1 MSRRICAVMLLCL
14 SSVVVMMLVA
24 VSADAQRSEGG
35 KATAPSPAAKGA
47 VLAEVDGVPITQEEI
62 DKALAVQLS
71 KLEEQIYTLKQ
82 RRLDA
87 MIVERLIAKEA
98 AKRGVSETA
107 LLDAEVTSKVGL
119 VTEQEINA
127 FYQANNLPKDKDGDA
142 TRREQVRSR
151 LQNQKI
157 AAQREAFVKTL
168 RSQAKVA
175 VYLTP
180 PPVHR
185 IELNAD
191 GAPSVGAAD
200 APVTIVEFSD
210 FHCPFCQRAEDTIGQ
225 VLSRYGDRVRLIWRD
240 YPIDNLHPQ
249 SRKAHEAARCASDQG
264 KFWPYHKALFAGSP
278 KPPDQLA
285 AVAQETALDMA
296 SFNQCVA
303 SGKHQAAVQ
312 KDVEEGK
319 RLDVNGTPTFFIN
332 GRVFSG
338 AQPLEAFVRV
348 IDDEL
353 ARSAQRPMTA
363 KP

>member
-1 MSRRICAVMLLCL
+1 MCPVMLLCL
-14 SSVVVMMLVA
+14 CSVVVVMLVA

-35 KATAPSPAAKGA
+35 KATAPSPVAKGA
-47 VLAEVDGVPITQEEI
+47 VLAEVDGVPITKEEI
-62 DKALAVQLS
+62 EKALAVQLS

-98 AKRGVSETA
+98 AKRRVSEAA

-127 FYQANNLPKDKDGDA
+127 FYQANNLPKDDDA
-142 TRREQVRSR
+142 ARREQVRSR
-151 LQNQKI
+151 LQSQKI
-157 AAQREAFVKTL
+157 AAQREAFVKRL

-180 PPVHR
+180 PPVQR
-185 IELNAD
+185 IQMNVD
-191 GAPSVGAAD
+191 GAPFVGAAD

-210 FHCPFCQRAEDTIGQ
+210 FHCPFCQRAEDTVAQI
-225 VLSRYGDRVRLIWRD
+225 LSRYGDRVRVIWRD
-240 YPIDNLHPQ
+240 YPVDNLHPQ

-264 KFWPYHKALFAGSP
+264 KFWPYQKALFAGPP
-278 KPPDQLA
+278 KQPDQLP
-285 AVAQETALDMA
+285 AVAQETGLDTA
-296 SFNQCVA
+296 SFKACVE

-319 RLDVNGTPTFFIN
+319 RLDVTGTPTFFIN
-332 GRVFSG
+332 GRVLVG

-353 ARSAQRPMTA
+353 ARSGR
-363 KP
+363 

>member
-1 MSRRICAVMLLCL
+1 MLLCL
-14 SSVVVMMLVA
+14 SSVVVVMLVA
-24 VSADAQRSEGG
+24 VSADVQRSEGE
-35 KATAPSPAAKGA
+35 KATVPSPVAKGE
-47 VLAEVDGVPITQEEI
+47 VLAEVDGVPITKEEI

-107 LLDAEVTSKVGL
+107 LLDTEVTSKVGL
-119 VTEQEINA
+119 VTEQEIDA
-127 FYQANNLPKDKDGDA
+127 FYQANNLVKDDDA

-151 LQNQKI
+151 LQSQKI

-185 IELNAD
+185 IKVNVDA
-191 GAPSVGAAD
+191 APFVGATD

-225 VLSRYGDRVRLIWRD
+225 ILSRYGDRVRLIWRD

-249 SRKAHEAARCASDQG
+249 SRQAHEAARCASDQG
-264 KFWPYHKALFAGSP
+264 KFWPYHKALFAGPP
-278 KPPDQLA
+278 KPPDQLP
-285 AVAQETALDMA
+285 AVAQETGLDMA
-296 SFNQCVA
+296 SFKACVA
-303 SGKHQAAVQ
+303 SGKHQAEVQ

-319 RLDVNGTPTFFIN
+319 RLDVTGTPTFFIN
-332 GRVFSG
+332 GRVLAG

-353 ARSAQRPMTA
+353 ARSGR
-363 KP
+363 

>member
-1 MSRRICAVMLLCL
+1 MLLCL
-14 SSVVVMMLVA
+14 SSVVVVMLVA
-24 VSADAQRSEGG
+24 VSADAQRSEGE
-35 KATAPSPAAKGA
+35 KATAPSPVAKGE
-47 VLAEVDGVPITQEEI
+47 VLADVDGVPITKEEI
-62 DKALAVQLS
+62 EKALAVQLS

-119 VTEQEINA
+119 VTEQEVDA
-127 FYQANNLPKDKDGDA
+127 FYQANNVVKDDDT

-151 LQNQKI
+151 LQGQKL
-157 AAQREAFVKTL
+157 AAQREAFVKAL

-180 PPVHR
+180 PPVQR
-185 IELNAD
+185 IQVNVD
-191 GAPSVGAAD
+191 GAPLVGASV

-210 FHCPFCQRAEDTIGQ
+210 FHCPFCQRAEDTIAQ
-225 VLSRYGDRVRLIWRD
+225 ILSRYGDRVRLIWRD

-249 SRKAHEAARCASDQG
+249 ARKAHEAARCASDQG
-264 KFWPYHKALFAGSP
+264 KFWPYHKALFAGPP
-278 KPPDQLA
+278 KQPDQLP
-285 AVAQETALDMA
+285 AVAQETGLDMA
-296 SFNQCVA
+296 SFTACVA

-319 RLDVNGTPTFFIN
+319 RLEVTGTPTFFIN
-332 GRVFSG
+332 GRVLTG

-353 ARSAQRPMTA
+353 ARSGR
-363 KP
+363 

>member
-1 MSRRICAVMLLCL
+1 
-14 SSVVVMMLVA
+14 
-24 VSADAQRSEGG
+24 
-35 KATAPSPAAKGA
+35 
-47 VLAEVDGVPITQEEI
+47 VPITKEEI
-62 DKALAVQLS
+62 EKALAVQLS

-98 AKRGVSETA
+98 AKRGVSEAT

-119 VTEQEINA
+119 VTEQEIDA
-127 FYQANNLPKDKDGDA
+127 FYQASKLPKDDDP

-151 LQNQKI
+151 LQGQKI
-157 AAQREAFVKTL
+157 AAQREVFVKTL

-180 PPVHR
+180 PPVLR
-185 IELNAD
+185 AQLNVD
-191 GAPSVGAAD
+191 GAPFLGAAG

-225 VLSRYGDRVRLIWRD
+225 LRSRYGDRVRVVWRD
-240 YPIDNLHPQ
+240 YPVDNLHPQ
-249 SRKAHEAARCASDQG
+249 ARKAHEAARCAADQD
-264 KFWPYHKALFAGSP
+264 KFWAYQKALFAGPP
-278 KPPDQLA
+278 KQPDQLP
-285 AVAQETALDMA
+285 AVAQDTGLDMA
-296 SFNQCVA
+296 SFTACVA

-319 RLDVNGTPTFFIN
+319 RLEVTGTPTFFIN
-332 GRVFSG
+332 GRALVG
-338 AQPLEAFVRV
+338 AQALEAFVRV

-353 ARSAQRPMTA
+353 ARSGR
-363 KP
+363 